1 MDRPRILLVFG
12 TRYGHTARVA
22 ARVATLLDELGYDA
36 DVRDVTRNPLD
47 QPLAGIDGV
56 IVAAS
61 VIFGRHQSGVEQF
74 VRSHRDELE
83 AVPSAFLSI
92 SGSAGSPRPD
102 GATSARRQVEL
113 FLRRT
118 GWKPRHTLCV
128 GGAIAYTAYPRLMRW
143 MMRAMMAREGGPT
156 DTSRDHDRT
165 DWTQLQ
171 DFVAEFTTLLPR
183 PRRTPALSG
192 RE

>member
-1 MDRPRILLVFG
+1 MNRPRVLLIFG

-22 ARVATLLDELGYDA
+22 ARVSTLLDELGYETE
-36 DVRDVTRNPLD
+36 VRNVTREPFD

-61 VIFGRHQSGVEQF
+61 VIFGRHQGAVERF

-83 AVPSAFLSI
+83 AVPSAFLSV
-92 SGSAGSPRPD
+92 SGSAASPRPD
-102 GATSARRQVEL
+102 GASSAHRQVEL
-113 FLRRT
+113 FMRRT
-118 GWKPRHTLCV
+118 GWRPRHTLCV
-128 GGAIAYTAYPRLMRW
+128 GGAIAYTAYPRLLRW

-156 DTSRDHDRT
+156 DTSCDHDRT
-165 DWTQLQ
+165 DWAQLH

-183 PRRTPALSG
+183 TQRSPALSG